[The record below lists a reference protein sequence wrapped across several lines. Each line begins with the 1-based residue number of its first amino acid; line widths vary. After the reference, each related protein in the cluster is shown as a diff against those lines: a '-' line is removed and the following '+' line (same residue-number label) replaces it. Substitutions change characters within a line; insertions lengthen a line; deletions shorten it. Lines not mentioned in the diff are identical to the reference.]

1 MHGKKEIIMNKH
13 ITRRNGRTGAVRRR
27 PALTLLL
34 LTLAAGLAVPAA
46 LAANTNPQGASL
58 PIFVPDYWSAT
69 AQTNSTGTALLAAG
83 TTGASPRQ
91 SAANGAVLVL
101 NPLALSKEEET
112 IAVPAVTG
120 LTQADAAA
128 ALAAAG
134 LVPGTILQ
142 SYHPTTASGL
152 IISQDPAAGAEVAP
166 GAAVAL
172 TVSMGP
178 EPAEGEPEG
187 EGEVEGEGEPQTE
200 GEGEPQMEG
209 EGEPQTE
216 GEGEP
221 VTPPTT
227 EEARSQI
234 AAMIASVDANGD
246 GLISYSEALAAL
258 PELTQDVFNQLDTN
272 GDGSLDKTEL
282 GLEDSS
288 ESGCNCKKGY
298 MTPDGLKR
306 MFGDLFLAGLSLSAL
321 LVVSRIRR

>member
-1 MHGKKEIIMNKH
+1 MYGKKEKIMNKN
-13 ITRRNGRTGAVRRR
+13 ITRRSARTGAVRRK
-27 PALTLLL
+27 PALAVLLL
-34 LTLAAGLAVPAA
+34 LTLTTGLGMPAA
-46 LAANTNPQGASL
+46 VAENTNPQGASL

-83 TTGASPRQ
+83 TTGVSPRQ

-172 TVSMGP
+172 TLSMGP
-178 EPAEGEPEG
+178 EPAEGELEG
-187 EGEVEGEGEPQTE
+187 EGEV
-200 GEGEPQMEG
+200 EG

-227 EEARSQI
+227 EEARNRI
-234 AAMIASVDANGD
+234 AAMIAGVDVNSNGVV
-246 GLISYSEALAAL
+246 SYPEAVAAL

-282 GLEDSS
+282 GLEDS
-288 ESGCNCKKGY
+288 SGCNCKKGY